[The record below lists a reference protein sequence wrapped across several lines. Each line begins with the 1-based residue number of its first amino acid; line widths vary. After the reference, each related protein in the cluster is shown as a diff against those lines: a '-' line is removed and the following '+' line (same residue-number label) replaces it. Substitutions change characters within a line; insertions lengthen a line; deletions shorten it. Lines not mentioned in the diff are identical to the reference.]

1 MNNDSETAAPHPVE
15 GEPSGNSDSARPRA
29 VAILSE
35 SPADEACIAIIAEA
49 VIGAPIVPFQPPLHR
64 RPNGWPSVLN
74 LLPVLTWYLYHRTN
88 AEGLIVV
95 VDADDTS
102 VHPDGKDN
110 RRNQI
115 RHCLEGIVRKFDSS
129 RAFPTAVGVAAPAL
143 EAWLLAQRHPKIN
156 ERPWH
161 ALTVPGNGR
170 PLRQQYK
177 RMLYHTHS
185 PSLQL
190 STRRMVAAAHQMTP
204 HLDSIAKRFPYGL
217 KSLISD
223 LREW

>member
-1 MNNDSETAAPHPVE
+1 MNTVSEPPAPHPAE
-15 GEPSGNSDSARPRA
+15 GTASHNKGRSQPRP

-35 SPADEACIAIIAEA
+35 SPADEACIAVIAEA
-49 VIGAPIVPFQPPLHR
+49 VIGSPIIPFHPPLHR

-102 VHPDGKDN
+102 LHPNGKDN
-110 RRNQI
+110 RRQLI
-115 RHCLEGIVRKFDSS
+115 CHCLEGIVRKFDSS

-143 EAWLLAQRHPKIN
+143 EAWLLADRHPGIN

-161 ALTVPGNGR
+161 ALSVPGNGR
-170 PLRQQYK
+170 PLRQHYK

-190 STRRMVAAAHQMTP
+190 STRRMVAAARQMVP
-204 HLDSIAKRFPYGL
+204 HLNTIAKRFPYGL
-217 KSLISD
+217 ESLISD
-223 LREW
+223 LEKW